1 MKLRQHTARTI
12 ATTIAVIAVAALV
25 TPAAASAS
33 PAPSHSIPGVPPAS
47 VATANAKSAAGVLM
61 ASYDPEKAWWPSSWW
76 NSAVALQ
83 TVEDYM
89 LRTGDRSYLSQVD
102 NTFEKDKGAF
112 PAGELSGDPLL
123 GDFTSRA
130 IDYS

>member
-1 MKLRQHTARTI
+1 MTLRQHSARII
-12 ATTIAVIAVAALV
+12 ATTIAVIAVAALI
-25 TPAAASAS
+25 TPAAASA
-33 PAPSHSIPGVPPAS
+33 PPGPSHSTPAEPPAS

-83 TVEDYM
+83 TIEDYM
-89 LRTGDRSYLSQVD
+89 LRTG
-102 NTFEKDKGAF
+102 
-112 PAGELSGDPLL
+112 ELLGDPLL

-130 IDYS
+130 IDDS